1 MSTCLFI
8 FGITSV
14 DTHYT
19 LSHLGIR
26 VDAILVLVVVEGI
39 VSIRD
44 ALTATVQYYFCIGP
58 DSELRFY
65 FVATTVLFDLRVF
78 FTVLKIHKTQ
88 LALPKW
94 ENVGNI
100 FKYGLLLIDFLF

>member
-1 MSTCLFI
+1 MRCQHVYLF

-19 LSHLGIR
+19 LSHLGIH

-44 ALTATVQYYFCIGP
+44 LSPPQFSIIFALDWIL
-58 DSELRFY
+58 S
-65 FVATTVLFDLRVF
+65 
-78 FTVLKIHKTQ
+78 
-88 LALPKW
+88 
-94 ENVGNI
+94 
-100 FKYGLLLIDFLF
+100 

>member
-1 MSTCLFI
+1 MHCQRVYLF

-19 LSHLGIR
+19 LSNLGIH

-44 ALTATVQYYFCIGP
+44 AFTATVRYYFCIGP
-58 DSELRFY
+58 DSELRC
-65 FVATTVLFDLRVF
+65 LFCG
-78 FTVLKIHKTQ
+78 H
-88 LALPKW
+88 
-94 ENVGNI
+94 
-100 FKYGLLLIDFLF
+100 YS

>member
-1 MSTCLFI
+1 MRCQHVYLF

-19 LSHLGIR
+19 LSHLGIH

-39 VSIRD
+39 VSILD

-58 DSELRFY
+58 ASELRC
-65 FVATTVLFDLRVF
+65 LFCG
-78 FTVLKIHKTQ
+78 HY
-88 LALPKW
+88 
-94 ENVGNI
+94 NVVR
-100 FKYGLLLIDFLF
+100 FESPF

>member
-1 MSTCLFI
+1 MHCQHVYLF

-19 LSHLGIR
+19 LSNLGIH

-44 ALTATVQYYFCIGP
+44 AFTAKV
-58 DSELRFY
+58 R
-65 FVATTVLFDLRVF
+65 
-78 FTVLKIHKTQ
+78 
-88 LALPKW
+88 
-94 ENVGNI
+94 
-100 FKYGLLLIDFLF
+100 

>member
-14 DTHYT
+14 DKHYT
-19 LSHLGIR
+19 LSHLGIH

-44 ALTATVQYYFCIGP
+44 ALTATVRYYFFIGS
-58 DSELRFY
+58 DSEMRC
-65 FVATTVLFDLRVF
+65 LFCGHYSV
-78 FTVLKIHKTQ
+78 IQ
-88 LALPKW
+88 S
-94 ENVGNI
+94 ES
-100 FKYGLLLIDFLF
+100 LFNCS